1 MKNKSLKKILIVIL
15 LLVLVS
21 LILLFIDKSSY
32 KDYTRNYFYFDTYIN
47 VKVNTVKSEREMND
61 IFNDIDYLYDSYHK
75 LTDAFDSYDGIVN
88 VYYLN
93 NNLNNNEN
101 IEIDTRLANIIKLG
115 IDFYD
120 TTDGLFNVAAGNL
133 TIKWKEFIDS
143 CNTLPS
149 TEELNVNTN
158 INDIKLDGNNYSK
171 SNDVKLDL
179 GGIAKG
185 YVTELV
191 GRYLEENDIH
201 SYIINAGGN
210 VMVGK
215 AYNKDTFLVG
225 ITSPDNKDDMFTKVK
240 VNNLSIVTSG
250 SYQRYC
256 TLDGINYNHIINP
269 ITKYPS
275 NYMKSVTVV
284 GKSSILADIYSTYLF
299 LLPVED
305 GLKIVNNNPDIEA
318 IWYVDKDIESKLKQ
332 IQELE
337 ETLKKAIK
345 LKEIVFQYY
354 ARLNSLY
361 HTEDFTEFDK
371 IWLAYD
377 FIKRH
382 ISFANEAT
390 RYENGRQVLYNPNNR
405 YDFVSEP
412 LGTYQHK
419 KGVCEGQAR
428 FMQAL
433 LNNQYFKSDTV
444 AINGVCP
451 LGNHVW
457 VGSVVNNQ
465 LYQTCLTMAGP
476 FKDLGIKGYVPDV
489 SEVYP
494 KIYGTSSLSN
504 QELMQIQSHIKRLRK

>member
-1 MKNKSLKKILIVIL
+1 MNMKNKSLKKLLIVIL

-47 VKVNTVKSEREMND
+47 VKVNTVKTEKEMND

-93 NNLNNNEN
+93 NNLNNNES
-101 IEIDTRLANIIKLG
+101 IEIDTRLANIIKTG

-143 CNTLPS
+143 CDKLPNM
-149 TEELNVNTN
+149 EELNVNTN

-171 SNDVKLDL
+171 SNDIKLDL

-191 GRYLEENDIH
+191 GRYLEENDIY

-225 ITSPDNKDDMFTKVK
+225 ITNPDNKDDMFTKVK

-256 TLDGINYNHIINP
+256 TLDGVNYNHIINP

-275 NYMKSVTVV
+275 NYMKSVTVIS
-284 GKSSILADIYSTYLF
+284 KSSMIADIYSTYLF

-305 GLKIVNNNPDIEA
+305 GLKIVNNTPDIEA
-318 IWYVDKDIESKLKQ
+318 IWYIDKDN
-332 IQELE
+332 
-337 ETLKKAIK
+337 
-345 LKEIVFQYY
+345 IVRSDNF
-354 ARLNSLY
+354 N
-361 HTEDFTEFDK
+361 
-371 IWLAYD
+371 
-377 FIKRH
+377 
-382 ISFANEAT
+382 
-390 RYENGRQVLYNPNNR
+390 YE
-405 YDFVSEP
+405 
-412 LGTYQHK
+412 
-419 KGVCEGQAR
+419 
-428 FMQAL
+428 
-433 LNNQYFKSDTV
+433 
-444 AINGVCP
+444 
-451 LGNHVW
+451 
-457 VGSVVNNQ
+457 
-465 LYQTCLTMAGP
+465 
-476 FKDLGIKGYVPDV
+476 
-489 SEVYP
+489 
-494 KIYGTSSLSN
+494 
-504 QELMQIQSHIKRLRK
+504 

>member
-1 MKNKSLKKILIVIL
+1 MNMKNKSLKKLLIVIL

-32 KDYTRNYFYFDTYIN
+32 KDYTRSYFYFDTYIN
-47 VKVNTVKSEREMND
+47 VKVNTIKTEKEMND

-93 NNLNNNEN
+93 NNLNNNES
-101 IEIDTRLANIIKLG
+101 IEIDTRLANIIKTG

-120 TTDGLFNVAAGNL
+120 ITDGLFNVAAGNL

-143 CNTLPS
+143 CDKLPNM
-149 TEELNVNTN
+149 EELNVNTN

-171 SNDVKLDL
+171 SNDIKLDL

-225 ITSPDNKDDMFTKVK
+225 ITNPDNKDDMFTKVK

-284 GKSSILADIYSTYLF
+284 SKSSMMADIYSTYLF

-318 IWYVDKDIESKLKQ
+318 IWYIDKDN
-332 IQELE
+332 
-337 ETLKKAIK
+337 
-345 LKEIVFQYY
+345 IVRSDNF
-354 ARLNSLY
+354 N
-361 HTEDFTEFDK
+361 
-371 IWLAYD
+371 
-377 FIKRH
+377 
-382 ISFANEAT
+382 
-390 RYENGRQVLYNPNNR
+390 YE
-405 YDFVSEP
+405 
-412 LGTYQHK
+412 
-419 KGVCEGQAR
+419 
-428 FMQAL
+428 
-433 LNNQYFKSDTV
+433 
-444 AINGVCP
+444 
-451 LGNHVW
+451 
-457 VGSVVNNQ
+457 
-465 LYQTCLTMAGP
+465 
-476 FKDLGIKGYVPDV
+476 
-489 SEVYP
+489 
-494 KIYGTSSLSN
+494 
-504 QELMQIQSHIKRLRK
+504 

>member
-210 VMVGK
+210 VMVGE

-318 IWYVDKDIESKLKQ
+318 IWYVDKDN
-332 IQELE
+332 
-337 ETLKKAIK
+337 
-345 LKEIVFQYY
+345 IVRSDNF
-354 ARLNSLY
+354 N
-361 HTEDFTEFDK
+361 
-371 IWLAYD
+371 
-377 FIKRH
+377 
-382 ISFANEAT
+382 
-390 RYENGRQVLYNPNNR
+390 YE
-405 YDFVSEP
+405 
-412 LGTYQHK
+412 
-419 KGVCEGQAR
+419 
-428 FMQAL
+428 
-433 LNNQYFKSDTV
+433 
-444 AINGVCP
+444 
-451 LGNHVW
+451 
-457 VGSVVNNQ
+457 
-465 LYQTCLTMAGP
+465 
-476 FKDLGIKGYVPDV
+476 
-489 SEVYP
+489 
-494 KIYGTSSLSN
+494 
-504 QELMQIQSHIKRLRK
+504 

>member
-1 MKNKSLKKILIVIL
+1 MNMKNKSLKKLLIVIL

-32 KDYTRNYFYFDTYIN
+32 KDYTRSYFYFDTYIN
-47 VKVNTVKSEREMND
+47 VKVNTVKTEKEMND

-93 NNLNNNEN
+93 NNLNNNES
-101 IEIDTRLANIIKLG
+101 IEIDTRLANIIKTG

-143 CNTLPS
+143 CDKLPNM
-149 TEELNVNTN
+149 EELNVNTN
-158 INDIKLDGNNYSK
+158 INDSKLDDNNYSK
-171 SNDVKLDL
+171 SNDIKLDL

-191 GRYLEENDIH
+191 GRYLEENDIY

-225 ITSPDNKDDMFTKVK
+225 ITNPDNKDDMFTKVK

-256 TLDGINYNHIINP
+256 TLDGVNYNHIINP

-275 NYMKSVTVV
+275 NYMKSVTVIS
-284 GKSSILADIYSTYLF
+284 KSSMIADIYSTYLF

-305 GLKIVNNNPDIEA
+305 GLKIVNNTPDIEA
-318 IWYVDKDIESKLKQ
+318 IWYIDKDN
-332 IQELE
+332 
-337 ETLKKAIK
+337 
-345 LKEIVFQYY
+345 IVRSDNF
-354 ARLNSLY
+354 N
-361 HTEDFTEFDK
+361 
-371 IWLAYD
+371 
-377 FIKRH
+377 
-382 ISFANEAT
+382 
-390 RYENGRQVLYNPNNR
+390 YE
-405 YDFVSEP
+405 
-412 LGTYQHK
+412 
-419 KGVCEGQAR
+419 
-428 FMQAL
+428 
-433 LNNQYFKSDTV
+433 
-444 AINGVCP
+444 
-451 LGNHVW
+451 
-457 VGSVVNNQ
+457 
-465 LYQTCLTMAGP
+465 
-476 FKDLGIKGYVPDV
+476 
-489 SEVYP
+489 
-494 KIYGTSSLSN
+494 
-504 QELMQIQSHIKRLRK
+504 

>member
-1 MKNKSLKKILIVIL
+1 MNMKNKSLKKILIVIL

-133 TIKWKEFIDS
+133 TIKWKEFIGS

-225 ITSPDNKDDMFTKVK
+225 IASPDNKDDMFTKVK

-305 GLKIVNNNPDIEA
+305 GLKIVNNNPDIKA
-318 IWYVDKDIESKLKQ
+318 IWYVDKDN
-332 IQELE
+332 
-337 ETLKKAIK
+337 
-345 LKEIVFQYY
+345 IVRSDNF
-354 ARLNSLY
+354 N
-361 HTEDFTEFDK
+361 
-371 IWLAYD
+371 
-377 FIKRH
+377 
-382 ISFANEAT
+382 
-390 RYENGRQVLYNPNNR
+390 YE
-405 YDFVSEP
+405 
-412 LGTYQHK
+412 
-419 KGVCEGQAR
+419 
-428 FMQAL
+428 
-433 LNNQYFKSDTV
+433 
-444 AINGVCP
+444 
-451 LGNHVW
+451 
-457 VGSVVNNQ
+457 
-465 LYQTCLTMAGP
+465 
-476 FKDLGIKGYVPDV
+476 
-489 SEVYP
+489 
-494 KIYGTSSLSN
+494 
-504 QELMQIQSHIKRLRK
+504 

>member
-1 MKNKSLKKILIVIL
+1 MNMKNKSLKKLLIVIL

-32 KDYTRNYFYFDTYIN
+32 KDYTRSYFYFDTYIN
-47 VKVNTVKSEREMND
+47 VKVNTIKTEKEMND

-93 NNLNNNEN
+93 NNLNNNES
-101 IEIDTRLANIIKLG
+101 IEIDTRLANIIKTG

-120 TTDGLFNVAAGNL
+120 ITDGLFNVAAGNL

-143 CNTLPS
+143 CDKLPNM
-149 TEELNVNTN
+149 EELNVNTN

-171 SNDVKLDL
+171 SNDIKLDL

-225 ITSPDNKDDMFTKVK
+225 ITNPDNKDDMFTKVK

-284 GKSSILADIYSTYLF
+284 SKSSMVADIYSTYLF

-318 IWYVDKDIESKLKQ
+318 IWYIDKDN
-332 IQELE
+332 
-337 ETLKKAIK
+337 
-345 LKEIVFQYY
+345 IVRSDNF
-354 ARLNSLY
+354 N
-361 HTEDFTEFDK
+361 
-371 IWLAYD
+371 
-377 FIKRH
+377 
-382 ISFANEAT
+382 
-390 RYENGRQVLYNPNNR
+390 YE
-405 YDFVSEP
+405 
-412 LGTYQHK
+412 
-419 KGVCEGQAR
+419 
-428 FMQAL
+428 
-433 LNNQYFKSDTV
+433 
-444 AINGVCP
+444 
-451 LGNHVW
+451 
-457 VGSVVNNQ
+457 
-465 LYQTCLTMAGP
+465 
-476 FKDLGIKGYVPDV
+476 
-489 SEVYP
+489 
-494 KIYGTSSLSN
+494 
-504 QELMQIQSHIKRLRK
+504 

>member
-1 MKNKSLKKILIVIL
+1 MNMKNKSLKKLLIVIL

-32 KDYTRNYFYFDTYIN
+32 KDYTRSYFYFDTYIN
-47 VKVNTVKSEREMND
+47 VKVNTIKTEKEMND

-93 NNLNNNEN
+93 NNLNNNES
-101 IEIDTRLANIIKLG
+101 IEIDTRLANIIKTG

-120 TTDGLFNVAAGNL
+120 ITDGLFNVAAGNL

-143 CNTLPS
+143 CDKLPNM
-149 TEELNVNTN
+149 EELNVNTN

-171 SNDVKLDL
+171 SNDIKLDL

-191 GRYLEENDIH
+191 GRYLEENDIY

-225 ITSPDNKDDMFTKVK
+225 ITNPDNKDDMFTKVK

-284 GKSSILADIYSTYLF
+284 SKSSMMADIYSTYLF

-318 IWYVDKDIESKLKQ
+318 IWYIDKDN
-332 IQELE
+332 
-337 ETLKKAIK
+337 
-345 LKEIVFQYY
+345 IVRSDNF
-354 ARLNSLY
+354 N
-361 HTEDFTEFDK
+361 
-371 IWLAYD
+371 
-377 FIKRH
+377 
-382 ISFANEAT
+382 
-390 RYENGRQVLYNPNNR
+390 YE
-405 YDFVSEP
+405 
-412 LGTYQHK
+412 
-419 KGVCEGQAR
+419 
-428 FMQAL
+428 
-433 LNNQYFKSDTV
+433 
-444 AINGVCP
+444 
-451 LGNHVW
+451 
-457 VGSVVNNQ
+457 
-465 LYQTCLTMAGP
+465 
-476 FKDLGIKGYVPDV
+476 
-489 SEVYP
+489 
-494 KIYGTSSLSN
+494 
-504 QELMQIQSHIKRLRK
+504 

>member
-1 MKNKSLKKILIVIL
+1 MKNKSLKKLLIVIL

-32 KDYTRNYFYFDTYIN
+32 KDYTRSYFYFDTYIN
-47 VKVNTVKSEREMND
+47 VKVNTVKTEKEMND

-93 NNLNNNEN
+93 NNLNNNEI
-101 IEIDTRLANIIKLG
+101 IEIDTRLANIIKTG

-143 CNTLPS
+143 CDKLPNM
-149 TEELNVNTN
+149 EELNVNTN

-171 SNDVKLDL
+171 SNDIKLDL

-191 GRYLEENDIH
+191 GRYLEENDIY

-225 ITSPDNKDDMFTKVK
+225 ITNPDNKDDMFTKVK

-256 TLDGINYNHIINP
+256 TLDGVNYNHIINP

-275 NYMKSVTVV
+275 NYMKSVTVIS
-284 GKSSILADIYSTYLF
+284 KSSMIADIYSTYLF

-305 GLKIVNNNPDIEA
+305 GLKIVNNTPDIEA
-318 IWYVDKDIESKLKQ
+318 IWYIDKDN
-332 IQELE
+332 
-337 ETLKKAIK
+337 
-345 LKEIVFQYY
+345 IVRSDNF
-354 ARLNSLY
+354 N
-361 HTEDFTEFDK
+361 
-371 IWLAYD
+371 
-377 FIKRH
+377 
-382 ISFANEAT
+382 
-390 RYENGRQVLYNPNNR
+390 YE
-405 YDFVSEP
+405 
-412 LGTYQHK
+412 
-419 KGVCEGQAR
+419 
-428 FMQAL
+428 
-433 LNNQYFKSDTV
+433 
-444 AINGVCP
+444 
-451 LGNHVW
+451 
-457 VGSVVNNQ
+457 
-465 LYQTCLTMAGP
+465 
-476 FKDLGIKGYVPDV
+476 
-489 SEVYP
+489 
-494 KIYGTSSLSN
+494 
-504 QELMQIQSHIKRLRK
+504 

>member
-1 MKNKSLKKILIVIL
+1 MKNKSLKKLLIVIL

-32 KDYTRNYFYFDTYIN
+32 KDYTRSYFYFDTYIN
-47 VKVNTVKSEREMND
+47 VKVNTVKTEKEMND

-101 IEIDTRLANIIKLG
+101 IEIDTRLANIIKTG

-120 TTDGLFNVAAGNL
+120 ITDGLFNVAAGNL

-143 CNTLPS
+143 CDKLPNM
-149 TEELNVNTN
+149 EELNVNIN

-171 SNDVKLDL
+171 SNDIKLDL

-191 GRYLEENDIH
+191 GRYLEENDIY

-225 ITSPDNKDDMFTKVK
+225 ITNPDNKDDMFTKVK

-284 GKSSILADIYSTYLF
+284 SKSSMMADIYSTYLF

-305 GLKIVNNNPDIEA
+305 GLKIVNNTPDIEA
-318 IWYVDKDIESKLKQ
+318 IWYIDKDN
-332 IQELE
+332 
-337 ETLKKAIK
+337 
-345 LKEIVFQYY
+345 IV
-354 ARLNSLY
+354 RSD
-361 HTEDFTEFDK
+361 DF
-371 IWLAYD
+371 
-377 FIKRH
+377 
-382 ISFANEAT
+382 N
-390 RYENGRQVLYNPNNR
+390 YE
-405 YDFVSEP
+405 
-412 LGTYQHK
+412 
-419 KGVCEGQAR
+419 
-428 FMQAL
+428 
-433 LNNQYFKSDTV
+433 
-444 AINGVCP
+444 
-451 LGNHVW
+451 
-457 VGSVVNNQ
+457 
-465 LYQTCLTMAGP
+465 
-476 FKDLGIKGYVPDV
+476 
-489 SEVYP
+489 
-494 KIYGTSSLSN
+494 
-504 QELMQIQSHIKRLRK
+504 

>member
-1 MKNKSLKKILIVIL
+1 MNMKNKSLKKLLIVIL

-32 KDYTRNYFYFDTYIN
+32 KDYTRSYFYFDTYIN
-47 VKVNTVKSEREMND
+47 IKVNTVKTEKEMND

-93 NNLNNNEN
+93 NNLNNNES
-101 IEIDTRLANIIKLG
+101 IEIDTRLANIIKTG

-143 CNTLPS
+143 CDKLPNM
-149 TEELNVNTN
+149 EELNVNTN

-171 SNDVKLDL
+171 SNDIKLDL

-191 GRYLEENDIH
+191 GRYLEENDIY

-225 ITSPDNKDDMFTKVK
+225 ITNPDNKDDMFTKVK

-256 TLDGINYNHIINP
+256 TLDGVNYNHIINP

-275 NYMKSVTVV
+275 NYMKSVTVIS
-284 GKSSILADIYSTYLF
+284 KSSMIADIYSTYLF

-305 GLKIVNNNPDIEA
+305 GLKIVNNTPDIEA
-318 IWYVDKDIESKLKQ
+318 IWYIDKDN
-332 IQELE
+332 
-337 ETLKKAIK
+337 
-345 LKEIVFQYY
+345 IVRSDNF
-354 ARLNSLY
+354 N
-361 HTEDFTEFDK
+361 
-371 IWLAYD
+371 
-377 FIKRH
+377 
-382 ISFANEAT
+382 
-390 RYENGRQVLYNPNNR
+390 YE
-405 YDFVSEP
+405 
-412 LGTYQHK
+412 
-419 KGVCEGQAR
+419 
-428 FMQAL
+428 
-433 LNNQYFKSDTV
+433 
-444 AINGVCP
+444 
-451 LGNHVW
+451 
-457 VGSVVNNQ
+457 
-465 LYQTCLTMAGP
+465 
-476 FKDLGIKGYVPDV
+476 
-489 SEVYP
+489 
-494 KIYGTSSLSN
+494 
-504 QELMQIQSHIKRLRK
+504 

>member
-1 MKNKSLKKILIVIL
+1 MNMKNKSLKKILIVIL

-120 TTDGLFNVAAGNL
+120 ITDGLFNVAAGNL

-318 IWYVDKDIESKLKQ
+318 IWYVDKDN
-332 IQELE
+332 
-337 ETLKKAIK
+337 
-345 LKEIVFQYY
+345 IVRSDNF
-354 ARLNSLY
+354 N
-361 HTEDFTEFDK
+361 
-371 IWLAYD
+371 
-377 FIKRH
+377 
-382 ISFANEAT
+382 
-390 RYENGRQVLYNPNNR
+390 YE
-405 YDFVSEP
+405 
-412 LGTYQHK
+412 
-419 KGVCEGQAR
+419 
-428 FMQAL
+428 
-433 LNNQYFKSDTV
+433 
-444 AINGVCP
+444 
-451 LGNHVW
+451 
-457 VGSVVNNQ
+457 
-465 LYQTCLTMAGP
+465 
-476 FKDLGIKGYVPDV
+476 
-489 SEVYP
+489 
-494 KIYGTSSLSN
+494 
-504 QELMQIQSHIKRLRK
+504 

>member
-1 MKNKSLKKILIVIL
+1 MNMKNKSLKKILIVIL

-120 TTDGLFNVAAGNL
+120 TTDGLFNVVAGNL

-149 TEELNVNTN
+149 MEELNVNTN

-225 ITSPDNKDDMFTKVK
+225 ITCPDNKDDMFTKVK

-284 GKSSILADIYSTYLF
+284 GKSSMMADIYSTYLF

-318 IWYVDKDIESKLKQ
+318 IWYVDKDN
-332 IQELE
+332 
-337 ETLKKAIK
+337 
-345 LKEIVFQYY
+345 IVRSDNF
-354 ARLNSLY
+354 N
-361 HTEDFTEFDK
+361 
-371 IWLAYD
+371 
-377 FIKRH
+377 
-382 ISFANEAT
+382 
-390 RYENGRQVLYNPNNR
+390 YE
-405 YDFVSEP
+405 
-412 LGTYQHK
+412 
-419 KGVCEGQAR
+419 
-428 FMQAL
+428 
-433 LNNQYFKSDTV
+433 
-444 AINGVCP
+444 
-451 LGNHVW
+451 
-457 VGSVVNNQ
+457 
-465 LYQTCLTMAGP
+465 
-476 FKDLGIKGYVPDV
+476 
-489 SEVYP
+489 
-494 KIYGTSSLSN
+494 
-504 QELMQIQSHIKRLRK
+504 

>member
-1 MKNKSLKKILIVIL
+1 MNMKNKSLKKILIVIL

-149 TEELNVNTN
+149 MEELNVNTN

-240 VNNLSIVTSG
+240 VNN
-250 SYQRYC
+250 
-256 TLDGINYNHIINP
+256 
-269 ITKYPS
+269 
-275 NYMKSVTVV
+275 
-284 GKSSILADIYSTYLF
+284 
-299 LLPVED
+299 
-305 GLKIVNNNPDIEA
+305 
-318 IWYVDKDIESKLKQ
+318 
-332 IQELE
+332 
-337 ETLKKAIK
+337 
-345 LKEIVFQYY
+345 
-354 ARLNSLY
+354 
-361 HTEDFTEFDK
+361 
-371 IWLAYD
+371 
-377 FIKRH
+377 
-382 ISFANEAT
+382 
-390 RYENGRQVLYNPNNR
+390 
-405 YDFVSEP
+405 
-412 LGTYQHK
+412 
-419 KGVCEGQAR
+419 
-428 FMQAL
+428 
-433 LNNQYFKSDTV
+433 
-444 AINGVCP
+444 
-451 LGNHVW
+451 
-457 VGSVVNNQ
+457 
-465 LYQTCLTMAGP
+465 
-476 FKDLGIKGYVPDV
+476 
-489 SEVYP
+489 
-494 KIYGTSSLSN
+494 
-504 QELMQIQSHIKRLRK
+504 

>member
-1 MKNKSLKKILIVIL
+1 MNMKNKSLKKLLIVIL

-32 KDYTRNYFYFDTYIN
+32 KDYTRSYFYFDTYIN
-47 VKVNTVKSEREMND
+47 VKVNTIKTEKEMND

-93 NNLNNNEN
+93 NNLNNNES
-101 IEIDTRLANIIKLG
+101 IEIDTRLANIIKTG

-143 CNTLPS
+143 CDKLPNM
-149 TEELNVNTN
+149 EELNVNTN

-171 SNDVKLDL
+171 SNDIKLDL

-225 ITSPDNKDDMFTKVK
+225 ITNPDNKDDMFTKVK

-275 NYMKSVTVV
+275 NYMKSVTVIS
-284 GKSSILADIYSTYLF
+284 KSSMIADIYSTYLF

-305 GLKIVNNNPDIEA
+305 GLKIVNNTPDIEA
-318 IWYVDKDIESKLKQ
+318 IWYIDKDN
-332 IQELE
+332 
-337 ETLKKAIK
+337 
-345 LKEIVFQYY
+345 IVRSDNF
-354 ARLNSLY
+354 N
-361 HTEDFTEFDK
+361 
-371 IWLAYD
+371 
-377 FIKRH
+377 
-382 ISFANEAT
+382 
-390 RYENGRQVLYNPNNR
+390 YE
-405 YDFVSEP
+405 
-412 LGTYQHK
+412 
-419 KGVCEGQAR
+419 
-428 FMQAL
+428 
-433 LNNQYFKSDTV
+433 
-444 AINGVCP
+444 
-451 LGNHVW
+451 
-457 VGSVVNNQ
+457 
-465 LYQTCLTMAGP
+465 
-476 FKDLGIKGYVPDV
+476 
-489 SEVYP
+489 
-494 KIYGTSSLSN
+494 
-504 QELMQIQSHIKRLRK
+504 

>member
-1 MKNKSLKKILIVIL
+1 MNMKNKSLKKLLIVIL

-32 KDYTRNYFYFDTYIN
+32 KDYTRGYFYFDTYIN
-47 VKVNTVKSEREMND
+47 VKVNTVKTEKEMND

-93 NNLNNNEN
+93 NNLNNNES
-101 IEIDTRLANIIKLG
+101 IEIDTRLANIIKTG

-120 TTDGLFNVAAGNL
+120 ITDGLFNVAAGNL

-143 CNTLPS
+143 CDKLPNM
-149 TEELNVNTN
+149 EELNVNTN

-171 SNDVKLDL
+171 SNDIKLDL

-225 ITSPDNKDDMFTKVK
+225 ITNPDNKDDMFTKVK

-284 GKSSILADIYSTYLF
+284 SKSSMMADIYSTYLF

-305 GLKIVNNNPDIEA
+305 GLKIVNNTPDIEA
-318 IWYVDKDIESKLKQ
+318 IWYIDKDN
-332 IQELE
+332 
-337 ETLKKAIK
+337 
-345 LKEIVFQYY
+345 IVRSDNF
-354 ARLNSLY
+354 N
-361 HTEDFTEFDK
+361 
-371 IWLAYD
+371 
-377 FIKRH
+377 
-382 ISFANEAT
+382 
-390 RYENGRQVLYNPNNR
+390 YE
-405 YDFVSEP
+405 
-412 LGTYQHK
+412 
-419 KGVCEGQAR
+419 
-428 FMQAL
+428 
-433 LNNQYFKSDTV
+433 
-444 AINGVCP
+444 
-451 LGNHVW
+451 
-457 VGSVVNNQ
+457 
-465 LYQTCLTMAGP
+465 
-476 FKDLGIKGYVPDV
+476 
-489 SEVYP
+489 
-494 KIYGTSSLSN
+494 
-504 QELMQIQSHIKRLRK
+504 

>member
-1 MKNKSLKKILIVIL
+1 MNMKNKSLKKLLIVIL

-32 KDYTRNYFYFDTYIN
+32 KDYTRSYFYFDTYIN
-47 VKVNTVKSEREMND
+47 VKVNTVKTEKEMND

-93 NNLNNNEN
+93 NNLNNNEI
-101 IEIDTRLANIIKLG
+101 IEIDTRLANIIKTG

-143 CNTLPS
+143 CDKLPNM
-149 TEELNVNTN
+149 EELNVNTN

-171 SNDVKLDL
+171 SNDIKLDL

-191 GRYLEENDIH
+191 GRYLEENDIY

-225 ITSPDNKDDMFTKVK
+225 ITNPDNKDDMFTKVK

-256 TLDGINYNHIINP
+256 TLDGVNYNHIINP

-275 NYMKSVTVV
+275 NYMKSVTVIS
-284 GKSSILADIYSTYLF
+284 KSSMIADIYSTYLF

-305 GLKIVNNNPDIEA
+305 GLKIVNNTPDIEA
-318 IWYVDKDIESKLKQ
+318 IWYIDKDN
-332 IQELE
+332 
-337 ETLKKAIK
+337 
-345 LKEIVFQYY
+345 IVRSDNF
-354 ARLNSLY
+354 N
-361 HTEDFTEFDK
+361 
-371 IWLAYD
+371 
-377 FIKRH
+377 
-382 ISFANEAT
+382 
-390 RYENGRQVLYNPNNR
+390 YE
-405 YDFVSEP
+405 
-412 LGTYQHK
+412 
-419 KGVCEGQAR
+419 
-428 FMQAL
+428 
-433 LNNQYFKSDTV
+433 
-444 AINGVCP
+444 
-451 LGNHVW
+451 
-457 VGSVVNNQ
+457 
-465 LYQTCLTMAGP
+465 
-476 FKDLGIKGYVPDV
+476 
-489 SEVYP
+489 
-494 KIYGTSSLSN
+494 
-504 QELMQIQSHIKRLRK
+504 

>member
-1 MKNKSLKKILIVIL
+1 MNMKNKSLKKLLIVIL

-32 KDYTRNYFYFDTYIN
+32 KDYTRSYFYFDTYIN
-47 VKVNTVKSEREMND
+47 VKVNTVKTEKEMND

-93 NNLNNNEN
+93 NNLNNNES
-101 IEIDTRLANIIKLG
+101 IEIDTRLANIIKTG

-143 CNTLPS
+143 CDKLPNM
-149 TEELNVNTN
+149 EELNVNTN

-171 SNDVKLDL
+171 SNDIKLDL

-191 GRYLEENDIH
+191 GRYLEENDIY

-225 ITSPDNKDDMFTKVK
+225 ITNPDNKDDMFTKVK

-256 TLDGINYNHIINP
+256 TLDGVNYNHIINP

-275 NYMKSVTVV
+275 NYMKSVTVIS
-284 GKSSILADIYSTYLF
+284 KSSMMADIYSTYLF

-305 GLKIVNNNPDIEA
+305 GLKIVNNTPDIEA
-318 IWYVDKDIESKLKQ
+318 IWYIDKDN
-332 IQELE
+332 
-337 ETLKKAIK
+337 
-345 LKEIVFQYY
+345 IVRSDNF
-354 ARLNSLY
+354 N
-361 HTEDFTEFDK
+361 
-371 IWLAYD
+371 
-377 FIKRH
+377 
-382 ISFANEAT
+382 
-390 RYENGRQVLYNPNNR
+390 YE
-405 YDFVSEP
+405 
-412 LGTYQHK
+412 
-419 KGVCEGQAR
+419 
-428 FMQAL
+428 
-433 LNNQYFKSDTV
+433 
-444 AINGVCP
+444 
-451 LGNHVW
+451 
-457 VGSVVNNQ
+457 
-465 LYQTCLTMAGP
+465 
-476 FKDLGIKGYVPDV
+476 
-489 SEVYP
+489 
-494 KIYGTSSLSN
+494 
-504 QELMQIQSHIKRLRK
+504 

>member
-1 MKNKSLKKILIVIL
+1 MNMKNKSLKKLLIVIL

-32 KDYTRNYFYFDTYIN
+32 KDYTRSYFYFDTYIN
-47 VKVNTVKSEREMND
+47 VKVNTIKTEKEMND

-93 NNLNNNEN
+93 NNLNNNES
-101 IEIDTRLANIIKLG
+101 IEIDTRLANIIKTG

-120 TTDGLFNVAAGNL
+120 ITDGLFNVAAGNL

-143 CNTLPS
+143 CDKLPNM
-149 TEELNVNTN
+149 EELNVNTN

-171 SNDVKLDL
+171 SNDIKLDL

-225 ITSPDNKDDMFTKVK
+225 ITNPDNKDDMFTKVK

-284 GKSSILADIYSTYLF
+284 SKSSMIADIYSTYLF

-305 GLKIVNNNPDIEA
+305 GLKIVNNTPDIEA
-318 IWYVDKDIESKLKQ
+318 IWYIDKDN
-332 IQELE
+332 
-337 ETLKKAIK
+337 
-345 LKEIVFQYY
+345 IVRSDNF
-354 ARLNSLY
+354 N
-361 HTEDFTEFDK
+361 
-371 IWLAYD
+371 
-377 FIKRH
+377 
-382 ISFANEAT
+382 
-390 RYENGRQVLYNPNNR
+390 YE
-405 YDFVSEP
+405 
-412 LGTYQHK
+412 
-419 KGVCEGQAR
+419 
-428 FMQAL
+428 
-433 LNNQYFKSDTV
+433 
-444 AINGVCP
+444 
-451 LGNHVW
+451 
-457 VGSVVNNQ
+457 
-465 LYQTCLTMAGP
+465 
-476 FKDLGIKGYVPDV
+476 
-489 SEVYP
+489 
-494 KIYGTSSLSN
+494 
-504 QELMQIQSHIKRLRK
+504 

>member
-1 MKNKSLKKILIVIL
+1 MNMKNKSLKKILIVIL

-149 TEELNVNTN
+149 MEELNVNTN

-225 ITSPDNKDDMFTKVK
+225 ITCPDNKDDMFTKVK

-284 GKSSILADIYSTYLF
+284 GKSSMMADIYSTYLF

-318 IWYVDKDIESKLKQ
+318 IWYVDKDN
-332 IQELE
+332 
-337 ETLKKAIK
+337 
-345 LKEIVFQYY
+345 IVRSDNF
-354 ARLNSLY
+354 N
-361 HTEDFTEFDK
+361 
-371 IWLAYD
+371 
-377 FIKRH
+377 
-382 ISFANEAT
+382 
-390 RYENGRQVLYNPNNR
+390 YE
-405 YDFVSEP
+405 
-412 LGTYQHK
+412 
-419 KGVCEGQAR
+419 
-428 FMQAL
+428 
-433 LNNQYFKSDTV
+433 
-444 AINGVCP
+444 
-451 LGNHVW
+451 
-457 VGSVVNNQ
+457 
-465 LYQTCLTMAGP
+465 
-476 FKDLGIKGYVPDV
+476 
-489 SEVYP
+489 
-494 KIYGTSSLSN
+494 
-504 QELMQIQSHIKRLRK
+504 

>member
-1 MKNKSLKKILIVIL
+1 MKNKSLKKLLIVIL

-32 KDYTRNYFYFDTYIN
+32 KDYTRSYFYFDTYIN
-47 VKVNTVKSEREMND
+47 VKVNTIKTEKEMND

-93 NNLNNNEN
+93 NNLNNNES
-101 IEIDTRLANIIKLG
+101 IEIDTRLANIIKTG

-120 TTDGLFNVAAGNL
+120 ITDGLFNVAAGNL

-143 CNTLPS
+143 CDKLPNM
-149 TEELNVNTN
+149 EELNVNTN

-191 GRYLEENDIH
+191 GRYLEENDIY

-225 ITSPDNKDDMFTKVK
+225 ITNPDNKDDMFTKVK

-284 GKSSILADIYSTYLF
+284 SKSSMIADIYSTYLF

-305 GLKIVNNNPDIEA
+305 GLKIVNNTPDIEA
-318 IWYVDKDIESKLKQ
+318 IWYIDKDN
-332 IQELE
+332 
-337 ETLKKAIK
+337 
-345 LKEIVFQYY
+345 IV
-354 ARLNSLY
+354 RSD
-361 HTEDFTEFDK
+361 DF
-371 IWLAYD
+371 
-377 FIKRH
+377 
-382 ISFANEAT
+382 N
-390 RYENGRQVLYNPNNR
+390 YE
-405 YDFVSEP
+405 
-412 LGTYQHK
+412 
-419 KGVCEGQAR
+419 
-428 FMQAL
+428 
-433 LNNQYFKSDTV
+433 
-444 AINGVCP
+444 
-451 LGNHVW
+451 
-457 VGSVVNNQ
+457 
-465 LYQTCLTMAGP
+465 
-476 FKDLGIKGYVPDV
+476 
-489 SEVYP
+489 
-494 KIYGTSSLSN
+494 
-504 QELMQIQSHIKRLRK
+504 